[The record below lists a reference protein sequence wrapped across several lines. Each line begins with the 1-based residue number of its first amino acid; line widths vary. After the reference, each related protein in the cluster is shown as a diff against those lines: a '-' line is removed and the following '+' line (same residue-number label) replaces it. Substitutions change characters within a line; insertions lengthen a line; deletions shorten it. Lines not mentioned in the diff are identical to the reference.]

1 VILVTGA
8 AGLLGRELVRELCA
22 DGAPVRGLDVVA
34 APDPRLPGYQAHTGD
49 LLDPAVCRAAVEGV
63 SAVVHA
69 AAVQFH
75 TPGCPR
81 VGLERFFGRNIA
93 MTGHLLEACQAA
105 GIERFVFVSS
115 DMVYGAHGTGP
126 LREDGPTRPSGPYGR
141 SKLAGEEQCR
151 RAWERMTHVAILR
164 PSMTIGPGRL
174 GLLKRLFDRVRTDR
188 PIPML
193 GHGANRHHM
202 IAVDDLAVA
211 CRLALAHSGHGTY
224 NIGASE
230 PTPVRDLLA
239 ELCRR
244 AGSRSRLVA
253 LPASAALIALDLLWR
268 LRLSVMNPEQYLIA
282 PREYVLDTSA
292 ARAKLGFEARHR
304 DVDALFATYR
314 WYLDHLSP

>member
-1 VILVTGA
+1 MILVTGA
-8 AGLLGRELVRELCA
+8 AGLLGREVVREL
-22 DGAPVRGLDVVA
+22 GAHGASVRGLDVVP
-34 APDPRLPGYQAHTGD
+34 APDPRLPGYQARTGD
-49 LLDPAVCRAAVEGV
+49 LLDPAVCRWALEGV

-81 VGLERFFGRNIA
+81 VRLERFFGRNIA
-93 MTGHLLEACQAA
+93 MTGHLLQACQAA

-115 DMVYGAHGTGP
+115 DMVYGALRAGP
-126 LREDGPTRPSGPYGR
+126 MREDGPTRPAGPYGR
-141 SKLAGEEQCR
+141 SKLAGEDQCR
-151 RAWERMTHVAILR
+151 RAREGIAHVVILR

-202 IAVDDLAVA
+202 IAVDDLARA
-211 CRLALAHSGHGTY
+211 CRLALSHPGHGTY
-224 NIGASE
+224 NIGSRK

-239 ELCRR
+239 EVCRR

-253 LPASAALIALDLLWR
+253 MPAAPAVMVLDLLWR
-268 LRLSVMNPEQYLIA
+268 VRLSVMNPEQYLIA
-282 PREYVLDTSA
+282 PRDYVLDTSA
-292 ARAKLGFEARHR
+292 ARAELGFEARHR

-314 WYLDHLSP
+314 WYLDRLSA